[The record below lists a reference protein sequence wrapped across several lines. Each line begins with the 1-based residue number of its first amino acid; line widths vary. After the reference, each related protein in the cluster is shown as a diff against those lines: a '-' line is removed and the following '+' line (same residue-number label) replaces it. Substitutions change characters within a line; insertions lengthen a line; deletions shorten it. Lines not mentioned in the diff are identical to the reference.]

1 MISGPFSF
9 LRNKPFVANLS
20 WSFLGGIG
28 SALLLLFAT
37 VLAGRLLGPVEY
49 GKFAAITAVA
59 DIIGLFLIFGMD
71 KSSMRLLAMRDDR
84 QERSQLISFTFFFF
98 LVLAATLALLY
109 WLFSPF
115 LSRLLSLPVALLGV
129 AFAYAVVA
137 SLRQIANNF
146 IRSLD
151 KFRYQAFARLAEGLL
166 VLGLFLL
173 LYRAVAGTY
182 QSYAWAVITAG
193 VVIILLFLFHI
204 RAYFTRS
211 VPHYSRFMDQLSH
224 ARIYFFAAV
233 LGILFGSLDKI
244 IIGKYLGFHDL
255 GIYAAYS
262 TVALSFTAQL
272 NSMLGN
278 VFFPMFSKK
287 LAQFRMILR
296 MVDRI
301 SLFAFFPMMIVV
313 GTVIIVVMHFFG
325 GAYAV
330 NAWYVIGFSILAV
343 VRMLFSFNAMLV
355 DIFSKETLKSAMLL
369 GNLSN
374 LFFAGFFLVLVKVV
388 GLSIPLVV
396 AVLIIYNIAATAICK
411 FSLYKKGAYHATL
424 QP

>member
-1 MISGPFSF
+1 MPGLVTFF
-9 LRNKPFVANLS
+9 RNKAFVANLS
-20 WSFLGGIG
+20 WSFMGGIG
-28 SALLLLFAT
+28 AAVLLLFAT
-37 VLAGRLLGPVEY
+37 VLAGRLLGPAEY

-71 KSSMRLLAMRDDR
+71 KSSMRLLAMRENE
-84 QERSQLISFTFFFF
+84 QERSHLISFTLLFFLALAVI
-98 LVLAATLALLY
+98 LVLAYWAL
-109 WLFSPF
+109 SPF
-115 LSRLLSLPVALLGV
+115 LSRLLSLPATLLGI
-129 AFAYAVVA
+129 AFMYALVA
-137 SLRQIANNF
+137 SLRQITNNF

-151 KFRYQAFARLAEGLL
+151 KFKYQAFARLTEGLV

-173 LYRAVAGTY
+173 LYRLVGNSY
-182 QSYAWAVITAG
+182 HSYAFAVITAG
-193 VVIILLFLFHI
+193 IVVILLFLLHL
-204 RAYFTRS
+204 RRYFTRS
-211 VPHYSRFMDQLSH
+211 LPHHDRFKDQISH
-224 ARIYFFAAV
+224 AKVYFFAAI

-287 LAQFRMILR
+287 LTQFRGILQT
-296 MVDRI
+296 VDRF

-313 GTVIIVVMHFFG
+313 AVLIIVVMHFFG
-325 GAYAV
+325 EAYGV
-330 NAWYVIGFSILAV
+330 NSWYVIGFSALGV
-343 VRMLFSFNAMLV
+343 VRMIFSFNAMLV
-355 DIFSKETLKSAMLL
+355 DIFSKETLKSAMFF

-374 LFFAGFFLVLVKVV
+374 LIFAGIFLLLVTAV

-396 AVLIIYNIAATAICK
+396 IVLIIYNIVATVICK
-411 FSLYKKGAYHATL
+411 VSLYKKGAYRSAISS
-424 QP
+424 